1 MSEDIRCFMD
11 CNSVI
16 KFVKDLPT
24 GSYQIDASF
33 QRCDAI
39 TIDILEEDCDEK
51 LVSDTYVLHDSI
63 EALNKELESE

>member
-16 KFVKDLPT
+16 KFVKDLPAS
-24 GSYQIDASF
+24 SYQIDASF